1 MGTEVLCPG
10 TPEEEKEE
18 TGGRKIRVRM
28 LVRKVDSN
36 SISKG
41 GSTPG
46 YLQEL
51 GFTAPRLKLGS

>member
-1 MGTEVLCPG
+1 MGIEVLCPG
-10 TPEEEKEE
+10 MPQKERKKK
-18 TGGRKIRVRM
+18 GRKFRIRM

>member
-10 TPEEEKEE
+10 MPQKERKK
-18 TGGRKIRVRM
+18 GRKFRIRM